1 VQPGLRLRG
10 VPVGRGEVLALL
22 GPAGAGKTSL
32 LLALAGFAPLAP
44 GEALLDGRDI
54 AALPARRRDIGLVFD
69 RSTLFPRLSVAD
81 NVGFPLRQRRMRRV
95 ESVQRVRSALDMLGL
110 GPVADMRPAALDPA
124 GRHRAE
130 LARAL
135 AFGPAALLL
144 DEPAERQARAEL
156 PGELRRLRHRV
167 GFPVVVA
174 TRDAALAME
183 AADRIALLAAGGF
196 VEAGTPAELYAAPRS
211 IRAARAL
218 GPVNL
223 LAATVREVRAG
234 MFVAV
239 CNGVRLTQ
247 AAAPGAARPALG
259 APVTLALRPERIGL
273 LPEGEA
279 ADNQLTATLRGIAC
293 EPGGFLLSVASPL
306 GELSLRLPFWRA
318 PFAPEPGMEL
328 RLGWAADASCVLLAE

>member
-22 GPAGAGKTSL
+22 GPAGAGKTAL

-54 AALPARRRDIGLVFD
+54 AALPARRRDIGLVFH
-69 RSTLFPRLSVAD
+69 RSSLFPRLSVAQ
-81 NVGFPLRQRRMRRV
+81 NVAFPLRQRRMRRA
-95 ESVQRVRSALDMLGL
+95 ETVQRVRGALALLEIGAL
-110 GPVADMRPAALDPA
+110 ADARPRALDPA
-124 GRHRAE
+124 ERHRAE

-144 DEPAERQARAEL
+144 DEPAEPQARAEL
-156 PGELRRLRHRV
+156 AGELRRLRHRV

-174 TRDAALAME
+174 TRDAALAM
-183 AADRIALLAAGGF
+183 AVADRIALLADGAIL
-196 VEAGTPAELYAAPRS
+196 EAGAPAALYDAPRS

-218 GPVNL
+218 GQVNL
-223 LAATVREVRAG
+223 LVATVREVRAG

-247 AAAPGAARPALG
+247 AASPGAARPALG
-259 APVTLALRPERIGL
+259 APVTLGLRPERIGL

-279 ADNQLTATLRGIAC
+279 ADNQLTATLRAIAC
-293 EPGGFLLSVASPL
+293 EPGGFLLTAVSPL
-306 GELSLRLPFWRA
+306 GELSLRLPSWRA

-328 RLGWAADASCVLLAE
+328 RLGWAADASSILLAD